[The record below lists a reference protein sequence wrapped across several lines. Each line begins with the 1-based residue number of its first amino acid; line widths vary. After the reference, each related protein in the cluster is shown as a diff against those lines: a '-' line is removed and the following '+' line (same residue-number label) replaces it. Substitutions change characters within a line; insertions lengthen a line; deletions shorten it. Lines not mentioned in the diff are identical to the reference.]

1 MGQHFVADLITI
13 GSRAEMVV
21 FFDLRGAEML
31 AWGRRPWA
39 RRCDWHWGC
48 GGIVE
53 IFWYRNLGGA
63 REQSSI
69 LIYSI
74 GSGAL

>member
-13 GSRAEMVV
+13 GSRADWVV

-39 RRCDWHWGC
+39 RRCDWHGVV
-48 GGIVE
+48 VE
-53 IFWYRNLGGA
+53 SLKSFGTGVYFFVWV
-63 REQSSI
+63 
-69 LIYSI
+69 
-74 GSGAL
+74 